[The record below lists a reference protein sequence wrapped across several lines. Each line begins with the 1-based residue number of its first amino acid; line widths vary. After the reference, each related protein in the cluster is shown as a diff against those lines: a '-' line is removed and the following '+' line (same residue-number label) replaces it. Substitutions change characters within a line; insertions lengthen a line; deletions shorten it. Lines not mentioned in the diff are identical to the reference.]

1 MKPARASWLLLL
13 LCCGSAVAH
22 HGNSEFDLT
31 VTVRYEGTIVETL
44 WINPHTVTKIE
55 TRTATGEPITLEIEG
70 SSPSI
75 LRTGGFSAES
85 LPKGERVTAVVS
97 PSRRFPKESAYGY
110 EIIKADGSVVP
121 LLSTKMQKTATSQTA
136 TSIFG
141 AWVPAAE
148 SFTRMARALGTASLT
163 DAGRAIKSRYTPVA
177 SGQAKCIPVS
187 APTVMTYP
195 SVLVLERSADHVA
208 IKTDWLGAERT
219 VYTDGR
225 AHPPAQDRFPQGHS
239 TGKFEGDVLVVDT
252 TNFTDQEAQGV
263 PSGAGKHLVERFALA
278 ADGKSVSYE
287 FVWRDPEFLA
297 DALTGTAELS
307 YRPDLKPA
315 GIACDRESA
324 ERFFREFQ

>member
-1 MKPARASWLLLL
+1 MKPAHASWLLL

-55 TRTATGEPITLEIEG
+55 TRTETGEPITLEIEG

-97 PSRRFPKESAYGY
+97 PSRRLPKESAYGY
-110 EIIKADGSVVP
+110 EIIKADGTVIP
-121 LLSTKMQKTATSQTA
+121 LISTRVRRTPTSQTA

-141 AWVPAAE
+141 AWVPTAE
-148 SFTRMARALGTASLT
+148 SFTGMARALGTASLT
-163 DAGRAIKSRYTPVA
+163 DEGRAIKSRYTPMA

-187 APTVMTYP
+187 APTVMTYL
-195 SVLVLERSADHVA
+195 SVLVLERAADHVA
-208 IKTDWLGAERT
+208 INTDWLGAQRT

-225 AHPPAQDRFPQGHS
+225 AHPPAQDRYSQGHS
-239 TGKFEGDVLVVDT
+239 TGKFEGDMLVVET

-263 PSGAGKHLVERFALA
+263 PSGAGKHLVERFTLA
-278 ADGKSVSYE
+278 ADGKSLRYD
-287 FVWRDPEFLA
+287 FVWRDPQFLA

>member
-13 LCCGSAVAH
+13 LQTSVFAH

-31 VTVRYEGTIVETL
+31 TTVRYEGTIVEMK
-44 WINPHTVTKIE
+44 WINPHTVTKLE
-55 TRTATGEPITLEIEG
+55 TRTATGDPITLEIEG
-70 SSPSI
+70 SSPAI

-97 PSRRFPKESAYGY
+97 PSRRFPNESAYGY
-110 EIIKADGSVVP
+110 EIIKGDGTVIP
-121 LLSTKMQKTATSQTA
+121 LVSARMRRAPATETTA
-136 TSIFG
+136 SIFG
-141 AWVPAAE
+141 AWVPTAD
-148 SFTRMARALGTASLT
+148 SFARMARSLGAAALTEE
-163 DAGRAIKSRYTPVA
+163 GRALKSRYTPLA

-195 SVLVLERSADHVA
+195 SVLVLQRSADTVS

-225 AHPPAQDRFPQGHS
+225 AHPPAQERFPQGHS
-239 TGKFEGDVLVVDT
+239 TGKFEGEVFVIDT

-278 ADGKSVSYE
+278 PDGKSLSYE
-287 FVWRDPEFLA
+287 FVWRDPQYLA

-307 YRPDLKPA
+307 FRPDLAPA

-324 ERFFREFQ
+324 VRYFREFQ

>member
-1 MKPARASWLLLL
+1 MKHARVSWLLLL
-13 LCCGSAVAH
+13 CGASAFAH

-31 VTVRYEGTIVETL
+31 KTVRYEGTIVEL
-44 WINPHTVTKIE
+44 RWINPHTITIVATH
-55 TRTATGEPITLEIEG
+55 TATGEPITLEIEG

-85 LPKGERVTAVVS
+85 LRKGEPVTAVVS

-110 EIIKADGSVVP
+110 EIIKADGTVVP
-121 LLSTKMQKTATSQTA
+121 MVSARMRRAPTSEAT

-141 AWVPAAE
+141 AWVPTAE
-148 SFTRMARALGTASLT
+148 SFARMARALGAAPLT
-163 DAGRAIKSRYTPVA
+163 DEGREVRSRYTPVA

-195 SVLVLERSADHVA
+195 SVLVLERSANRVA

-225 AHPPAQDRFPQGHS
+225 AHPATQERYPQGHS
-239 TGKFEGDVLVVDT
+239 TGRFEGGVLVVDT

-263 PSGAGKHLVERFALA
+263 PSGAGKHVVERFALA
-278 ADGKSVSYE
+278 ADGKSLSYE
-287 FVWRDPEFLA
+287 FVWSDPQYLTEP
-297 DALTGTAELS
+297 LTGSAEMS
-307 YRPDLKPA
+307 YRPDLAPA

>member
-1 MKPARASWLLLL
+1 MKLAHASWLLLL
-13 LCCGSAVAH
+13 CGGSALAH

-31 VTVRYEGTIVETL
+31 TTLRYEGTIVETL
-44 WINPHTVTKIE
+44 WINPHTVTTLE
-55 TRTATGEPITLEIEG
+55 THTATGEPITLEIEG

-110 EIIKADGSVVP
+110 EIIKSDGTVVP
-121 LLSTKMQKTATSQTA
+121 LVSSRMRRVPTSQTA
-136 TSIFG
+136 ASIFG
-141 AWVPAAE
+141 AWVPTAE
-148 SFTRMARALGTASLT
+148 SFTRMARSLGAVGLT
-163 DAGRAIKSRYTPVA
+163 DEGREIRSRYTPVA
-177 SGQAKCIPVS
+177 SGQARCIPVS

-195 SVLVLERSADHVA
+195 SVLVLEQLADHVA

-225 AHPPAQDRFPQGHS
+225 PHPPAQERYSQGHS
-239 TGKFEGDVLVVDT
+239 TGRFEGNVLVVDT

-263 PSGAGKHLVERFALA
+263 PSGPGKHLVERFTLA
-278 ADGKSVSYE
+278 ADGKSMSYE
-287 FVWRDPEFLA
+287 FVWRDPQFLA

-324 ERFFREFQ
+324 ERFFREFR

>member
-1 MKPARASWLLLL
+1 MQLARASWLLLL
-13 LCCGSAVAH
+13 TCGAAAAH

-31 VTVRYEGTIVETL
+31 TTVRYEGTIVETR
-44 WINPHTVTKIE
+44 WINPHTITKLE
-55 TRTATGEPITLEIEG
+55 TRTAAGEPITLEIEA
-70 SSPSI
+70 SSPAI
-75 LRTGGFSAES
+75 LRTGGFSVDS

-110 EIIKADGSVVP
+110 EIIKSDGTVIP
-121 LLSTKMQKTATSQTA
+121 LVSSRIRRTPTTATA

-141 AWVPAAE
+141 PWVPTSE
-148 SFTRMARALGTASLT
+148 SFLRMGRSISAASLT
-163 DAGRAIKSRYTPVA
+163 DEGRAIRSRYTPVA
-177 SGQAKCIPVS
+177 SGQARCVPVS

-195 SVLVLERSADHVA
+195 AVLVLERAADHVA

-225 AHPPAQDRFPQGHS
+225 AHPPAQERFPQGHS

-252 TNFTDQEAQGV
+252 TNFTDQEAQGL
-263 PSGAGKHLVERFALA
+263 PSGAGKHLVERFTLA
-278 ADGKSVSYE
+278 PDGKSLSYE
-287 FVWRDPEFLA
+287 FVWRDPQFLA
-297 DALTGTAELS
+297 EAITGNAELG
-307 YRPDLKPA
+307 YRPDLAPA